1 MAEVWSPEPELL
13 ASLDAA
19 VPEIL
24 ASQKENGQFGT
35 EPWICGDQ
43 NVIFPLAAAWH
54 LNDSRYH
61 GNEEVLEAIVRGGDA
76 LIHAQD
82 EEGKWTFLKKDYS
95 EWGQILMPWTY
106 SRWIRA
112 YQIVRDALD
121 ADARA
126 RWDDALLL
134 GFDGIAR
141 TCLGHVHNIP
151 AHHSMALFC
160 AGTVFGR
167 EDWRNQSRAF
177 MAKVAGAQS
186 PHGWWPEHN
195 GPVVAYNY
203 VYSESLGI
211 YYGMS
216 GDGEVLPALD
226 RAARYHASLTYP
238 DGSPVETVDG
248 RNPYHEGIR
257 LGNAGFSHTA
267 AGRGYL
273 ARLHGLFLAEGA
285 RFDPDYAA
293 NLLLNGGRGE
303 AEETT
308 AGRARHVYRM
318 GDEATA
324 VRNSPWFLCL
334 SAFVVDFPQNRWGQ
348 DRQNFVSVFHDSVGL
363 VLGGGNTKLQPLWS
377 NFTVGDKGLL
387 AHTPGDEDP
396 EFDVPAGLIHVP
408 DELSYDSDEAGGRL
422 EMRYGEETCGVEARI
437 ESETELTLVF
447 SATANSG
454 LPVDGHATL
463 MPHLDREVRF
473 ASGEA
478 TMLGE
483 EAAEWAGEAWLE
495 HAGWRLHLP
504 PGSRVVWP
512 ALPHNPYRK
521 AGDSTIEEARLVV
534 VLSFSADV
542 DRHELKLEVL

>member
-1 MAEVWSPEPELL
+1 MVGGRSTTDRSWRTTTSTRNLS
-13 ASLDAA
+13 ASTTGCPNDAA
-19 VPEIL
+19 
-24 ASQKENGQFGT
+24 
-35 EPWICGDQ
+35 
-43 NVIFPLAAAWH
+43 
-54 LNDSRYH
+54 
-61 GNEEVLEAIVRGGDA
+61 
-76 LIHAQD
+76 
-82 EEGKWTFLKKDYS
+82 
-95 EWGQILMPWTY
+95 
-106 SRWIRA
+106 
-112 YQIVRDALD
+112 
-121 ADARA
+121 
-126 RWDDALLL
+126 
-134 GFDGIAR
+134 
-141 TCLGHVHNIP
+141 
-151 AHHSMALFC
+151 
-160 AGTVFGR
+160 
-167 EDWRNQSRAF
+167 
-177 MAKVAGAQS
+177 
-186 PHGWWPEHN
+186 
-195 GPVVAYNY
+195 
-203 VYSESLGI
+203 
-211 YYGMS
+211 
-216 GDGEVLPALD
+216 VLPALD

-248 RNPYHEGIR
+248 RNPYHAGVR

-303 AEETT
+303 AEETA

-396 EFDVPAGLIHVP
+396 DFDVPDGLIHVP
-408 DELSYDSDEAGGRL
+408 DEISYDSDEAGGRL
-422 EMRYGEETCGVEARI
+422 RMRYGAETCGVEVRI

-447 SATANSG
+447 AATANSG

-478 TMLGE
+478 AMLGE
-483 EAAEWAGEAWLE
+483 AEAEWAGEAWLE

-534 VLSFSADV
+534 VLPFSADV
-542 DRHELKLEVL
+542 DRHVLKLEVL